1 MATLLLT
8 MACGLVAGA
17 FHHQF
22 GVAPVLGAILCA
34 ACFLKPKEL
43 FLVGLGGMLVRDIV
57 TGFSLFTLVR
67 LVGMGLVV
75 IALLALKMRPTF
87 RSVLVGM
94 LVSSPIFHLVLAVGD
109 WATGTCSVPPET
121 PQGLLAAVVS
131 AVPYFG
137 RSFLG
142 DTLFAGLFL
151 GAYVLAGYVFLELK
165 TKAVSW
171 R

>member
-8 MACGLVAGA
+8 ISCGFLAGA
-17 FHHQF
+17 FQHQF

-43 FLVGLGGMLVRDIV
+43 FLVGLGGILVRDILA
-57 TGFSLFTLVR
+57 GLSLFTLVR
-67 LVGMGLVV
+67 LMGMGLVV
-75 IALLALKMRPTF
+75 VAILGLKMRPTF

-94 LVSSPIFHLVLAVGD
+94 LVSSPIFHLVLAIGD
-109 WATGTCSVPPET
+109 WATGACSVLPKT

-131 AVPYFG
+131 AVPYFE

-165 TKAVSW
+165 TKAFSW